1 MNSSPAAPIAFS
13 IEKAHQAQQRMS
25 KLLILTDQLPQKIRH
40 IAGVDVAYTNNVSV
54 AATAVLNCDTLEL
67 EESQTASCKTL
78 FPYIPTLLSFREIM
92 PTVMCIRK
100 LKLQPDVVLANGH
113 GYAHPYNCG
122 LASHLGLILR
132 KPTIGVAKSKLIG
145 NLKKTRKGTAR
156 LTYKGKTI
164 GTAITIKPGNKQ
176 IYVSIGH
183 MISLKTAVEI
193 VKNTTQDTSLPKPL
207 LEAHKIATKTKRKIN
222 IQSPTQNKQW

>member
-25 KLLILTDQLPQKIRH
+25 KLLILNDQLPQKIRH
-40 IAGVDVAYTNNVSV
+40 IAGVDVAYTNNISI
-54 AATAVLNCDTLEL
+54 AATAVLNSDTLEL

-100 LKLQPDVVLANGH
+100 LKLQPDVILANGH
-113 GYAHPYNCG
+113 GYAHHYNCG

-132 KPTIGVAKSKLIG
+132 KPTIGLAKNKIIR
-145 NLKKTRKGTAR
+145 NLR
-156 LTYKGKTI
+156 
-164 GTAITIKPGNKQ
+164 
-176 IYVSIGH
+176 
-183 MISLKTAVEI
+183 
-193 VKNTTQDTSLPKPL
+193 
-207 LEAHKIATKTKRKIN
+207 
-222 IQSPTQNKQW
+222 